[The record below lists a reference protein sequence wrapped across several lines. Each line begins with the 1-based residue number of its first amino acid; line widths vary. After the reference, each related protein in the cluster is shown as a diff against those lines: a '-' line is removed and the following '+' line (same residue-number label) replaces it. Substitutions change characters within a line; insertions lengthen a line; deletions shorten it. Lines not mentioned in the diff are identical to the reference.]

1 MAGAAFE
8 AIGARAQRPVG
19 AQGCR
24 AEEEA
29 DGLLVGEPAREPRD
43 HPRRGGRRHVE
54 RGAAL
59 DAHEPLVASGAEVVD
74 AHGDVDRHD
83 AEPLDRVH
91 EELGAVGLAAGRD
104 RCERHGEAGGELH
117 RAHRDEAHALGERG
131 VETGEALPIGGGV
144 AAELALEEDDTV
156 PRLPGETEGDVD
168 HPGGGVR
175 HEAHGAGLGAHE
187 RGERGAEARAL
198 LEPAAHRADA
208 LARVALDVIHHRGPH
223 RCGHRRDRAVGE
235 VGRRAEVG
243 EEGSVAGPGG
253 QGHSGG
259 QS

>member
-1 MAGAAFE
+1 M
-8 AIGARAQRPVG
+8 
-19 AQGCR
+19 
-24 AEEEA
+24 
-29 DGLLVGEPAREPRD
+29 
-43 HPRRGGRRHVE
+43 
-54 RGAAL
+54 
-59 DAHEPLVASGAEVVD
+59 ASGAEVVD

-104 RCERHGEAGGELH
+104 GRERHGEAGGELH
-117 RAHRDEAHALGERG
+117 RAYRHEAHALGERG

-144 AAELALEEDDTV
+144 AAEPEAAQRQAHQLQPEGGRRLLPGRDVRGELALEEDDTV